1 MGKKVILG
9 TRGSK
14 LAMIQTEEVKKI
26 LFDEF
31 QDDLKVE
38 IKVIKTEGDKD
49 KDSPLSSFEG
59 RGAFVRSLENAL
71 LAKEI
76 DAAVHSLK
84 DLPSTLPDGL
94 ILCSSPVRDD
104 TRDVIVTKT
113 GAGLKSLTK
122 GSVIGTGSDRRR
134 VQLKKLRPDFQF
146 KNIRGNIETRL
157 NKLNGKEYDAVV
169 IAAAAMKRLGLTSMI
184 SEYIEADNYIPAPC
198 QGAIGIECRA
208 DDRITARV
216 MNTIDN
222 PKIRA
227 CVDAERLFI
236 STLGMGCHTPVG
248 AYAYINRGGI
258 VFHAFAANGDGK
270 ILEKSI
276 KASKGNIEK
285 LVRDLGIQFRIEIN
299 K

>member
-84 DLPSTLPDGL
+84 
-94 ILCSSPVRDD
+94 
-104 TRDVIVTKT
+104 
-113 GAGLKSLTK
+113 
-122 GSVIGTGSDRRR
+122 
-134 VQLKKLRPDFQF
+134 
-146 KNIRGNIETRL
+146 
-157 NKLNGKEYDAVV
+157 
-169 IAAAAMKRLGLTSMI
+169 
-184 SEYIEADNYIPAPC
+184 
-198 QGAIGIECRA
+198 
-208 DDRITARV
+208 
-216 MNTIDN
+216 
-222 PKIRA
+222 
-227 CVDAERLFI
+227 
-236 STLGMGCHTPVG
+236 
-248 AYAYINRGGI
+248 
-258 VFHAFAANGDGK
+258 
-270 ILEKSI
+270 
-276 KASKGNIEK
+276 
-285 LVRDLGIQFRIEIN
+285 
-299 K
+299 